1 MAAERTGGTDPS
13 SNSAIRFRSRVV
25 VREKVTLLDSPSIGT
40 SMYEREYEAM
50 FDLEDV
56 YWWFVARRQLA
67 EEILRNELRGGRDT
81 RLLDVGCGTGSNL
94 RAFSSI
100 ARVAGIDSS
109 AEALTFCRLRSVS
122 PVAQGEIE
130 ALPFPDS
137 TFDVITAMDVLEH
150 TDDDLVAL
158 GEIRRV
164 CRPGGLLLATVP
176 AYGFLWSEHDEAL
189 KHRRR
194 YTAHEIRNK
203 LTNRGF
209 EIERSSYFITT
220 LFFPILLLRICQ
232 GLFKKSVYPQTS
244 LVLLPHWLNATLI
257 GLHAVERR
265 LFRMMNLPFGVS
277 IVIQARRSV

>member
-1 MAAERTGGTDPS
+1 
-13 SNSAIRFRSRVV
+13 
-25 VREKVTLLDSPSIGT
+25 
-40 SMYEREYEAM
+40 MYEREYEAM

-67 EEILRNELRGGRDT
+67 EEILRNELREKPGA

-94 RAFSSI
+94 RAFASI
-100 ARVAGIDSS
+100 ARVAGVDSS
-109 AEALTFCRLRSVS
+109 AEALKFCRRRSVS
-122 PVAQGEIE
+122 SVARGEIE
-130 ALPFPDS
+130 RLPFADGA
-137 TFDVITAMDVLEH
+137 FDVITAMDVLEH

-158 GEIRRV
+158 EELRRV

-194 YTAHEIRNK
+194 YTAHELRNK
-203 LTNRGF
+203 LTVRGF

-220 LFFPILLLRICQ
+220 LFLPILVLRFYQ

-244 LVLLPHWLNATLI
+244 LVLLPNWLNSLLI
-257 GLHAVERR
+257 GLHAIERR
-265 LFRMMNLPFGVS
+265 LFRAMNLPFGVS
-277 IVIQARRSV
+277 IVIQARPKA